1 MSDDECDLWQGVFRV
16 MRLCAWCMSHREDKC
31 DAMEEIQEELEA
43 VRQTEQR
50 IRAEVRLY
58 GN

>member
-1 MSDDECDLWQGVFRV
+1 
-16 MRLCAWCMSHREDKC
+16 
-31 DAMEEIQEELEA
+31 MEEIQEELEA

-58 GN
+58 GNWVVSDAVVWFTDESTMQLYSTLLFCTVNERTV

>member
-1 MSDDECDLWQGVFRV
+1 